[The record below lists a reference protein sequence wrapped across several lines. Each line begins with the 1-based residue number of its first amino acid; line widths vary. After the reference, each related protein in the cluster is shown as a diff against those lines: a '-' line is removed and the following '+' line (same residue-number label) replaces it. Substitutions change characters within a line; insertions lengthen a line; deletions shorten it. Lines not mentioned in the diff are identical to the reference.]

1 MEHYLRF
8 GNGRKALACCAA
20 ALLGALG
27 AMGESG
33 KMPPDG
39 PVDAY
44 FGDVRKRLLDITPEA
59 KALLDRLA
67 EEGSNE
73 RKIGMSPMI
82 SIPFSFA

>member
-27 AMGESG
+27 VLGESS

-67 EEGSNE
+67 EKARPIVRLRGVRTCSSA
-73 RKIGMSPMI
+73 RS
-82 SIPFSFA
+82 